1 MRREKTN
8 YVIQSVSHALDV
20 LEQFADPNAGELGV
34 TELSK
39 RLKLHKNN
47 VFRLLA
53 TLESRGYIEQNRA
66 SENYRLG
73 IRCLQLGQ
81 AYVGNMGVVTQ
92 ARPVMTEL
100 ARQARETVYVAML
113 RRGAMVPVEVV
124 EPERAVRLASPL
136 GTPLPLHC
144 TAAGKALLAF
154 ESEDELKALLP
165 DGFAKHTE
173 RTPTDRAALAQQ
185 LKSVTTSGYAI
196 DMGEYVE
203 DVRAVAVPI
212 RDYARAVIATLA
224 VSGPA
229 YRFQAERIEKE
240 LAPMVA
246 KAGREISSRLGYD
259 LGRREG

>member
-8 YVIQSVSHALDV
+8 YVIQSVAHSLDV
-20 LEQFADPNAGELGV
+20 LEQFAEPSAAELGV

-81 AYVGNMGVVTQ
+81 AYVGNMGFVSQ
-92 ARPVMTEL
+92 ARPVMSEL

-113 RRGAMVPVEVV
+113 RRGSMVPIEVV
-124 EPERAVRLASPL
+124 EAERAVRLTSPL
-136 GTPLPLHC
+136 GAPLPLHC
-144 TAAGKALLAF
+144 TAAGKALLAY
-154 ESEDELKALLP
+154 EGEDELKALLP
-165 DGFAKHTE
+165 DGLQKYTE
-173 RTPTDRAALAQQ
+173 RTPTDRTALTQQ
-185 LKSVTTSGYAI
+185 LRSIATSGYAV

-212 RDYARAVIATLA
+212 RDYARQVVATLA
-224 VSGPA
+224 IAGPA
-229 YRFQAERIEKE
+229 YRFQAERIDKE
-240 LAPMVA
+240 LTPLVT

-259 LGRREG
+259 VTRRE

>member
-1 MRREKTN
+1 MRREKAN
-8 YVIQSVSHALDV
+8 YVIQSVAHALDV
-20 LEQFADPNAGELGV
+20 LEQFADPHLAELGV

-66 SENYRLG
+66 TENYRLS

-81 AYVGNMGVVTQ
+81 AYVGSMGFVSQ

-100 ARQARETVYVAML
+100 ARQSKGTVYVAML
-113 RRGAMVPVEVV
+113 RRGAMVPVDVIEA
-124 EPERAVRLASPL
+124 ERSVRLASPL
-136 GTPLPLHC
+136 GVPLPLHC
-144 TAAGKALLAF
+144 TAPGKAFLAF
-154 ESEDELKALLP
+154 ESEDDMKTLLP
-165 DGFAKHTE
+165 DGLPKHTD
-173 RTPTDRAALAQQ
+173 RTPTDRSTLMQQ
-185 LKSVTTSGYAI
+185 LRSIAAQGYAI

-212 RDYARAVIATLA
+212 RDYGRTVVATLA
-224 VSGPA
+224 LAGPA

-240 LAPMVA
+240 LAPLVA
-246 KAGREISSRLGYD
+246 KAGRDISSRLGFE
-259 LGRREG
+259 LGRRDA